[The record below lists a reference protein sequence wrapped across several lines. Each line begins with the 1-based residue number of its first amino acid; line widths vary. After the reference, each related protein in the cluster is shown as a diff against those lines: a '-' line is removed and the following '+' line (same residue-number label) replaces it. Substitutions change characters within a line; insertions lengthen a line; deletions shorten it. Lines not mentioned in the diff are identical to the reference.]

1 MKAYAYVDRIAL
13 DSLIEIDLP
22 DPRPGEHDIV
32 VAMKAAALNY
42 RDLAIA
48 DGDYHIEVRPP
59 LIPVSDGAG
68 EVVAVGKSVRR
79 FRAGDRVCA
88 VYLPDW
94 RHGQI
99 RREVAAR
106 RLGGPSNGVLCELM
120 CASEEDFVMAPRH
133 LSFEEAATLPIA
145 SVTAWQSL
153 FVNGSLNPGD
163 NVLVQGT
170 GGVSIAAIQL
180 ARSAGARVISLARTD
195 THQESLRSLG
205 ACDVLVSEKPDWHA
219 RLFELTGGVG
229 ANVIINIAGGE
240 TVTGSLLA
248 ASGGA
253 TIHLVGY
260 ASGKTI
266 NFDMFEAIRRAAKF
280 LVAAAGSRE
289 SFERLA
295 RLLELEQIRP
305 LVAQRF
311 PVREHRKAMH
321 SLRRG
326 GHLGKLVLTFAH

>member
-1 MKAYAYVDRIAL
+1 MKAYAYVERIAL
-13 DSLIEIDLP
+13 DSLVEIDLP
-22 DPRPGEHDIV
+22 DPTPGDHDVV
-32 VAMKAAALNY
+32 VAMKAVALNY

-59 LIPVSDGAG
+59 LIPISDGAG
-68 EVVAVGKSVRR
+68 EVVATGKSVRR
-79 FRAGDRVCA
+79 FRVGDRVCA

-94 RHGQI
+94 KYGPI

-106 RLGGPSNGVLCELM
+106 RLGGPSNGVLRELM

-133 LSFEEAATLPIA
+133 LTFEEAATLPIA

-170 GGVSIAAIQL
+170 GGVSIAAVQL
-180 ARSAGARVISLARTD
+180 ARSAGAKVISLVRTD
-195 THQESLRSLG
+195 RHRESLRRLG
-205 ACDVLVSEKPDWHA
+205 ASDVLVSDDHSWHQQ
-219 RLFELTGGVG
+219 LFELTRG
-229 ANVIINIAGGE
+229 AGAHVIVNVAGGE
-240 TVTGSLLA
+240 TVASSLLA

-260 ASGKTI
+260 ASGRMVV
-266 NFDMFEAIRRAAKF
+266 FDMFEAIRRAAKF

-289 SFERLA
+289 SFEQLA
-295 RLLELEQIRP
+295 RLFELEGLRP
-305 LVAQRF
+305 LVAERF
-311 PVREHRKAMH
+311 PVRDYRKAME

-326 GHLGKLVLTFAH
+326 GHLGKLVLAFD

>member
-13 DSLIEIDLP
+13 ERLVEIDQP
-22 DPRPGEHDIV
+22 DPVPGEHDVV

-48 DGDYHIEVRPP
+48 DGDYHIEVQPP

-79 FRAGDRVCA
+79 FRVGDRVCA

-94 RHGQI
+94 THGPI

-106 RLGGPSNGVLCELM
+106 RLGGPSNGVLRELM

-153 FVNGSLNPGD
+153 FVNGSVKPGD

-180 ARSAGARVISLARTD
+180 ARSAGARVISVVRTD
-195 THQESLRSLG
+195 KHRETLYRLG
-205 ACDVLVSEKPDWHA
+205 ASDVLLSDDPSWH
-219 RLFELTGGVG
+219 RQLFAVTRAVG
-229 ANVIINIAGGE
+229 ANVIVNVAGGE
-240 TVTGSLLA
+240 TVSDALLA
-248 ASGGA
+248 ASGAA

-260 ASGKTI
+260 AAGKMVT
-266 NFDMFEAIRRAAKF
+266 FDMFEAIRRAAKF
-280 LVAAAGSRE
+280 LVAAAGSRA
-289 SFERLA
+289 SFQELVK
-295 RLLELEQIRP
+295 LLELEEIRP
-305 LVAQRF
+305 LIAQRF
-311 PVREHRKAMH
+311 SVRNHREGMD

-326 GHLGKLVLTFAH
+326 GHLGKVVLTFD